1 MLFYLSAGFI
11 WLFLSADVVLGA
23 QVVRNA
29 ALEVEDVGFYCTK
42 RVVVTDIET
51 RRGSGLSCL
60 RSFLDNLNPLSDR
73 LILSTTLGRIC
84 STLLLYDLSR
94 DWLGLVEICL
104 LDLLFFVV
112 GCTRIIQL
120 RNLLHRLSFVELIGL

>member
-1 MLFYLSAGFI
+1 MLFYLSARFI
-11 WLFLSADVVLGA
+11 WLFLSADVVLSA

-51 RRGSGLSCL
+51 SRCCRLSCL

-73 LILSTTLGRIC
+73 LILSSNFRRI
-84 STLLLYDLSR
+84 SSPLLLHYLSR

-112 GCTRIIQL
+112 GCARIIQL
-120 RNLLHRLSFVELIGL
+120 RNLLHRLSFVE

>member
-11 WLFLSADVVLGA
+11 WLFLSADVILGA
-23 QVVRNA
+23 QVIRNA

-51 RRGSGLSCL
+51 SRGGRLSCL

-73 LILSTTLGRIC
+73 LILSSNFSRI
-84 STLLLYDLSR
+84 SSPLLLHYLSR
-94 DWLGLVEICL
+94 DRLGLVEICL

-120 RNLLHRLSFVELIGL
+120 RNLLHRLSFVE